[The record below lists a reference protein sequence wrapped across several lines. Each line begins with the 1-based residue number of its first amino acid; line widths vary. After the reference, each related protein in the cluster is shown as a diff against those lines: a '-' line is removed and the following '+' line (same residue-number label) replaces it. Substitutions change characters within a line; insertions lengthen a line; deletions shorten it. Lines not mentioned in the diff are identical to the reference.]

1 MYIFTWR
8 WKWKWIWE
16 KAKKCSVH
24 SFTSTHPHNV
34 NVPVFNL
41 IFTLLSILFIYSH
54 LWMAHKVLLPKQ
66 NDSSLEEN
74 IEKKKRK
81 YIFEGLPEK
90 AFLSKWIIIS
100 NQKGSVLCC
109 VCVRAPTEFLPK
121 YWTAYYCCS
130 LLWFRIERFDVS
142 LMLLHPVYIHS
153 SYLIN
158 LFSPAAAFIYLFS
171 PFFPSLSF
179 RFISS
184 ICQ

>member
-1 MYIFTWR
+1 MNLREGEEVLSTQFHFNAPAQCECACIQFNIYIVEHIIYLFTLMDGAQGAVAKAKWFFSWR
-8 WKWKWIWE
+8 KHWE
-16 KAKKCSVH
+16 KKAEIHFWRVARK
-24 SFTSTHPHNV
+24 SF
-34 NVPVFNL
+34 
-41 IFTLLSILFIYSH
+41 SIKIDNNKQSKRISF
-54 LWMAHKVLLPKQ
+54 VL
-66 NDSSLEEN
+66 
-74 IEKKKRK
+74 
-81 YIFEGLPEK
+81 
-90 AFLSKWIIIS
+90 
-100 NQKGSVLCC
+100 C

-130 LLWFRIERFDVS
+130 LLWFHIERFDVS